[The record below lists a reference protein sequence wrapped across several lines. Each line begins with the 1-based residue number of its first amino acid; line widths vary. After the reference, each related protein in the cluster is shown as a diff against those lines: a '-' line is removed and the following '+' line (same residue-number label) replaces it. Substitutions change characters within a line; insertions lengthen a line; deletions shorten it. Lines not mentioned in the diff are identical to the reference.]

1 MNDEICVSNPLF
13 IDNIEVILS
22 ERLQLLTCAFSINSY
37 YFKNYIVSLKGQ
49 QAYLTK

>member
-1 MNDEICVSNPLF
+1 MNDEICLSIPLF
-13 IDNIEVILS
+13 IDNEVILS